1 MENVNQNN
9 LDSDKME
16 KYIKEVQAIPD
27 LTMEEEKE
35 LFKKIA
41 KKEDKEAIEKITKA
55 NLKLVVSIIKEYKY
69 AEKYPDISFLDLIQE
84 GNLGL
89 FKAINKFNHREN
101 KNIEFSV
108 YATWW
113 IRQAISRSISNE
125 GRILRIPK
133 LK

>member
-9 LDSDKME
+9 LDSEKLE
-16 KYIKEVQAIPD
+16 KYIKEVQATPD

-35 LFKKIA
+35 LFKKLA

-55 NLKLVVSIIKEYKY
+55 NLKLVVSI
-69 AEKYPDISFLDLIQE
+69 AEKYVGRNPNFTLLDLIQE

-89 FKAINKFNHREN
+89 LKAIKKFSLRKAEN
-101 KNIEFSV
+101 VKYTFQE

-113 IRQAISRSISNE
+113 IRQAISRSIMNE
-125 GRILRIPK
+125 GRIFRVPK
-133 LK
+133 SK